1 MKIVW
6 NLAAICLLS
15 LVVIGCRSEG
25 SPAPTSLKFS
35 EKTPPSVGVVY
46 DTGGLGDKS
55 FNDAANRAIV
65 KAEKE
70 LDVKAYQIETK
81 SINDYEPSIRS
92 LIQKH
97 VDLIIVLGVT
107 TQKVVENI
115 AKEYPDQKFV
125 AIDAAVNLPNVRSLL
140 FKEEEGSFVA
150 GYVAGLVSQTKML
163 GFIGGMEMPLI
174 LKFYAGY
181 AAGAMTADPKV
192 KVLPPKYLGGWS
204 NVDAA
209 KAAAT
214 ILYSK
219 GADVIYQAC
228 GPAGMGVMKVAKEQ
242 NKLAIGVDSDQDY
255 LYPGHVLTSMV
266 KLVDTTVFDTIK
278 EFTENKFTT
287 GEKVYGLKEGG
298 VGITEMKYT
307 RHLLTEKD
315 WKQVKSIRKEVS
327 DGKIKVPKNL
337 AELKNYEQSLNKS
350 SGRN

>member
-1 MKIVW
+1 MLSIV
-6 NLAAICLLS
+6 
-15 LVVIGCRSEG
+15 VVGCRSEG
-25 SPAPTSLKFS
+25 SLAPTSLKSS
-35 EKTPPSVGVVY
+35 ESENAALTVGVVY

-55 FNDAANRAIV
+55 FNDAAARAIV

-70 LDVKAYQIETK
+70 LGIKAYQIETR
-81 SINDYEPSIRS
+81 SINDYEPSILS
-92 LIQKH
+92 LVQKH

-125 AIDAAVNLPNVRSLL
+125 TIDAAVNLPNVRSLL
-140 FKEEEGSFVA
+140 FKEEEGSFIS
-150 GYVAGLVSQTKML
+150 GYVAGLVSNTKKL
-163 GFIGGMEMPLI
+163 GFIGGMEMPL
-174 LKFYAGY
+174 LMKFYAGY
-181 AAGAMTADPKV
+181 AAGAMKANPNIE
-192 KVLPPKYLGGWS
+192 VLSPRYLGSWS

-209 KAAAT
+209 KAAANL
-214 ILYSK
+214 LYSK
-219 GADVIYQAC
+219 GVDIIYQAC

-278 EFTENKFTT
+278 DFKENKFTT

-307 RHLLTEKD
+307 RHLLTDKD
-315 WKQVKSIRKEVS
+315 WQKIKIMRKEVG
-327 DGKIKVPKNL
+327 DGKIKVPTNL
-337 AELKNYEQSLNKS
+337 IELKSYEQGLKK
-350 SGRN
+350 